1 VGINPSTNIVYVGN
15 SGDHTVSVIDGKTNN
30 VTGTIKVG
38 DNHTSVGTNPIAVAV
53 NPSTNIVYVG
63 NSSSLCRKSGQI
75 SNGSIDGLLP
85 DLSGLAWCIRTQFLK
100 KNYHRITPW

>member
-1 VGINPSTNIVYVGN
+1 MAVNPSTNIVYVGN
-15 SGDHTVSVIDGKTNN
+15 SGDHTVSGKTNN

-75 SNGSIDGLLP
+75 SNGSIDGL
-85 DLSGLAWCIRTQFLK
+85 CRTCPMQ
-100 KNYHRITPW
+100 